1 MHDSISHYFQEML
14 SQLTPIYGAGE
25 ARQISR
31 IVFEDA
37 FAIFHFDESQPFT
50 QVEKHQ
56 EILGALLAKKP
67 VQYVLGMADFYGLK
81 FMVDES
87 VLIPRQDTEILVH
100 DAIKTIRDREPGNI
114 LDIGAGSGCIPLT
127 LKKHLANWK
136 ISSIDVSEEALAV
149 AQKNGEHLGLEVDFS
164 LVDFLDES
172 TWEGFGEIDL
182 LVSNPP
188 YIAEAEKQIM
198 PDNVLQNE
206 PFIALFAPGED
217 PDLFYQKIAIFAERQ
232 LKKDAWIFLELNE
245 FRWKEIQSLF
255 LGTAFKNLS
264 ILDDFNDA
272 KRVLKVQRN

>member
-164 LVDFLDES
+164 LVDFLDET